1 MIKERSAQ
9 HSTDVLVDEKVNE
22 RAPTNVCEYHWASML
37 LEGDYS
43 CIMCGFLMLQLVQN
57 KIDLRRHQCFWSVL

>member
-22 RAPTNVCEYHWASML
+22 RAPTNVCEYYWASLL
-37 LEGDYS
+37 LEGGYS
-43 CIMCGFLMLQLVQN
+43 CIMCGFLMTCN
-57 KIDLRRHQCFWSVL
+57 

>member
-1 MIKERSAQ
+1 MIKEQSAK

-22 RAPTNVCEYHWASML
+22 RAPTNVCEYYWASLL
-37 LEGDYS
+37 LEGGYS
-43 CIMCGFLMLQLVQN
+43 CIMCLRLQLVQN

>member
-1 MIKERSAQ
+1 MIKEQSAK

-22 RAPTNVCEYHWASML
+22 RAPTNVCEYYWASML

-43 CIMCGFLMLQLVQN
+43 CKMCGFLMLQLVQN